1 MFGVAL
7 LFFGYVVSGIIILV
21 ISAVVALGFIASR
34 PRDSRPSGVG
44 RGSFYGEP
52 RARPEGTATA
62 ITAAEETAASTE
74 VVAETVEV
82 AEEVRSEL
90 HGVTA
95 RG

>member
-1 MFGVAL
+1 MAGEAFT
-7 LFFGYVVSGIIILV
+7 
-21 ISAVVALGFIASR
+21 
-34 PRDSRPSGVG
+34 
-44 RGSFYGEP
+44 GEP

-74 VVAETVEV
+74 VVAG
-82 AEEVRSEL
+82 EVRGEL

>member
-1 MFGVAL
+1 MAL
-7 LFFGYVVSGIIILV
+7 AGE
-21 ISAVVALGFIASR
+21 AST
-34 PRDSRPSGVG
+34 
-44 RGSFYGEP
+44 GEP

-62 ITAAEETAASTE
+62 ITAEEETAASTE
-74 VVAETVEV
+74 VVAETAEV

>member
-1 MFGVAL
+1 M
-7 LFFGYVVSGIIILV
+7 LFFGCVAPGIVILV

-34 PRDSRPSGVG
+34 TRDPRPSGAG

-74 VVAETVEV
+74 VVAETAAV
-82 AEEVRSEL
+82 AGEIRANSM
-90 HGVTA
+90 
-95 RG
+95 R